1 MPCRQNIQRRVMIG
15 IGFKS
20 AGRTFEFSLRWSVC
34 SVYASA
40 MTACLAG
47 ILRRNDNHL
56 STQPFQLVLK
66 LPSKGRFNIKFCGRC
81 VPVCNQAETVTIT
94 DGTTTYSTVL
104 TRCGNSLTLGA
115 LAYQIQRFC
124 VAHFCGSS
132 VSAGTAILQDKLLC
146 CPTIYTPP
154 TTAAAAAVVAE
165 TANPSANSS
174 SKKA

>member
-1 MPCRQNIQRRVMIG
+1 MTCCSCDPVPTLIA
-15 IGFKS
+15 S
-20 AGRTFEFSLRWSVC
+20 SV
-34 SVYASA
+34 VATGT
-40 MTACLAG
+40 TAAITVRG
-47 ILRRNDNHL
+47 
-56 STQPFQLVLK
+56 T
-66 LPSKGRFNIKFCGRC
+66 LPSKGRFNIKLCGQC
-81 VPVCNQAETVTIT
+81 VPVCNQADTVTIT

-154 TTAAAAAVVAE
+154 TTAAAAPAE
-165 TANPSANSS
+165 TTTLSAASS

>member
-1 MPCRQNIQRRVMIG
+1 MTCCSCDPVPTLIASSVVATGTTAAITVRG
-15 IGFKS
+15 I
-20 AGRTFEFSLRWSVC
+20 
-34 SVYASA
+34 
-40 MTACLAG
+40 
-47 ILRRNDNHL
+47 
-56 STQPFQLVLK
+56 

-154 TTAAAAAVVAE
+154 TTAAAAPAEAVTLS
-165 TANPSANSS
+165 TASS

>member
-1 MPCRQNIQRRVMIG
+1 MTCCSCDPAPTLIA
-15 IGFKS
+15 S
-20 AGRTFEFSLRWSVC
+20 SV
-34 SVYASA
+34 VATGT
-40 MTACLAG
+40 TAAITVRG
-47 ILRRNDNHL
+47 
-56 STQPFQLVLK
+56 T

-115 LAYQIQRFC
+115 LAYQIRRFC

-154 TTAAAAAVVAE
+154 TTAAAAAPPAE
-165 TANPSANSS
+165 MATLASASS

>member
-1 MPCRQNIQRRVMIG
+1 MTCCSCDPVPTLIA
-15 IGFKS
+15 S
-20 AGRTFEFSLRWSVC
+20 SV
-34 SVYASA
+34 VATGT
-40 MTACLAG
+40 TAAITVRG
-47 ILRRNDNHL
+47 
-56 STQPFQLVLK
+56 T

-115 LAYQIQRFC
+115 LTSQIRRFC

-154 TTAAAAAVVAE
+154 TTAAAALAEAV
-165 TANPSANSS
+165 TLSATSS
-174 SKKA
+174 GKKA

>member
-1 MPCRQNIQRRVMIG
+1 MTCCSCDPVPTLIA
-15 IGFKS
+15 S
-20 AGRTFEFSLRWSVC
+20 SV
-34 SVYASA
+34 VATGT
-40 MTACLAG
+40 TAAITVRG
-47 ILRRNDNHL
+47 
-56 STQPFQLVLK
+56 T

-154 TTAAAAAVVAE
+154 TTAAAAPAE
-165 TANPSANSS
+165 TATLSAASS

>member
-1 MPCRQNIQRRVMIG
+1 MTCCSCDPVPTLIA
-15 IGFKS
+15 S
-20 AGRTFEFSLRWSVC
+20 SV
-34 SVYASA
+34 VATGT
-40 MTACLAG
+40 TAAITVRG
-47 ILRRNDNHL
+47 
-56 STQPFQLVLK
+56 T
-66 LPSKGRFNIKFCGRC
+66 LPSKGRFNIKFCGQC
-81 VPVCNQAETVTIT
+81 VPVCNQAGTVTIT

-115 LAYQIQRFC
+115 LAYQIRRFC

-132 VSAGTAILQDKLLC
+132 VSAGTAILQDKILC

-165 TANPSANSS
+165 TTTLSVASS

>member
-1 MPCRQNIQRRVMIG
+1 MTCCSCDPAPTLIA
-15 IGFKS
+15 S
-20 AGRTFEFSLRWSVC
+20 SV
-34 SVYASA
+34 VATGT
-40 MTACLAG
+40 TAAITVRG
-47 ILRRNDNHL
+47 
-56 STQPFQLVLK
+56 T

-115 LAYQIQRFC
+115 LASQIRRFC

-132 VSAGTAILQDKLLC
+132 VSAGTAILQDKILC

-154 TTAAAAAVVAE
+154 TTAAAAAPPAE
-165 TANPSANSS
+165 MATLASASS

>member
-1 MPCRQNIQRRVMIG
+1 MTCCSCDPVP
-15 IGFKS
+15 
-20 AGRTFEFSLRWSVC
+20 TFIASSV
-34 SVYASA
+34 VATGT
-40 MTACLAG
+40 TAAITVRG
-47 ILRRNDNHL
+47 
-56 STQPFQLVLK
+56 T
-66 LPSKGRFNIKFCGRC
+66 LPSKGRFNIKFCGQC

-132 VSAGTAILQDKLLC
+132 VSAGTAILQDKILC

-154 TTAAAAAVVAE
+154 TAAAAAAAPAE

>member
-1 MPCRQNIQRRVMIG
+1 MTCCSCDPVPTLIA
-15 IGFKS
+15 S
-20 AGRTFEFSLRWSVC
+20 SV
-34 SVYASA
+34 VATGT
-40 MTACLAG
+40 TAAITVRG
-47 ILRRNDNHL
+47 
-56 STQPFQLVLK
+56 T

-154 TTAAAAAVVAE
+154 TTAAAAAAE
-165 TANPSANSS
+165 TATLPATSS

>member
-1 MPCRQNIQRRVMIG
+1 MTCCSCDPVPTLIA
-15 IGFKS
+15 S
-20 AGRTFEFSLRWSVC
+20 SV
-34 SVYASA
+34 VATGT
-40 MTACLAG
+40 TAAITVRG
-47 ILRRNDNHL
+47 
-56 STQPFQLVLK
+56 T

-115 LAYQIQRFC
+115 LAYQIRRFC

-154 TTAAAAAVVAE
+154 TTAAAAAAPAE
-165 TANPSANSS
+165 TATLSTASS

>member
-1 MPCRQNIQRRVMIG
+1 MTCCSCDPVPTLIA
-15 IGFKS
+15 S
-20 AGRTFEFSLRWSVC
+20 SV
-34 SVYASA
+34 VATGT
-40 MTACLAG
+40 TAAITVRG
-47 ILRRNDNHL
+47 
-56 STQPFQLVLK
+56 T

-154 TTAAAAAVVAE
+154 TTAAAAPAEAVIL
-165 TANPSANSS
+165 SATSS
-174 SKKA
+174 GKKA

>member
-1 MPCRQNIQRRVMIG
+1 MTCCSCDPVPTLIA
-15 IGFKS
+15 S
-20 AGRTFEFSLRWSVC
+20 SV
-34 SVYASA
+34 VATGT
-40 MTACLAG
+40 TAAITVRG
-47 ILRRNDNHL
+47 
-56 STQPFQLVLK
+56 T
-66 LPSKGRFNIKFCGRC
+66 LPSKGRFNIKFCAPC
-81 VPVCNQAETVTIT
+81 VPVCNHAGTVTIT

-115 LAYQIQRFC
+115 LAYQIRRFC

-154 TTAAAAAVVAE
+154 TTAAAAAAPAEAATLSVA
-165 TANPSANSS
+165 SS

>member
-1 MPCRQNIQRRVMIG
+1 MTCCSCDPVPTLIA
-15 IGFKS
+15 S
-20 AGRTFEFSLRWSVC
+20 SV
-34 SVYASA
+34 VATGT
-40 MTACLAG
+40 TAAITVRG
-47 ILRRNDNHL
+47 
-56 STQPFQLVLK
+56 T

-132 VSAGTAILQDKLLC
+132 AFPGTAILQDKLLC
-146 CPTIYTPP
+146 CPTIYAPP
-154 TTAAAAAVVAE
+154 TTAAAAAPAE
-165 TANPSANSS
+165 RATLTSASS

>member
-1 MPCRQNIQRRVMIG
+1 MTCCSCDPVPTLIA
-15 IGFKS
+15 S
-20 AGRTFEFSLRWSVC
+20 SV
-34 SVYASA
+34 VATGT
-40 MTACLAG
+40 TAAITVRG
-47 ILRRNDNHL
+47 
-56 STQPFQLVLK
+56 T
-66 LPSKGRFNIKFCGRC
+66 LPSKGRFNIKFCGQC

-154 TTAAAAAVVAE
+154 TTAAAAPAE
-165 TANPSANSS
+165 TATLPAASS

>member
-1 MPCRQNIQRRVMIG
+1 MTCCSCDPLPTLI
-15 IGFKS
+15 S
-20 AGRTFEFSLRWSVC
+20 SSV
-34 SVYASA
+34 VATGT
-40 MTACLAG
+40 TAAITVRG
-47 ILRRNDNHL
+47 
-56 STQPFQLVLK
+56 T

-154 TTAAAAAVVAE
+154 TTAAAAAAE
-165 TANPSANSS
+165 TATLPANSS
-174 SKKA
+174 GKKA

>member
-1 MPCRQNIQRRVMIG
+1 MTCCSCDQVP
-15 IGFKS
+15 
-20 AGRTFEFSLRWSVC
+20 TFIASSV
-34 SVYASA
+34 VATGT
-40 MTACLAG
+40 TAAITVRG
-47 ILRRNDNHL
+47 
-56 STQPFQLVLK
+56 T

-132 VSAGTAILQDKLLC
+132 VSAGTAILQDKILC

-154 TTAAAAAVVAE
+154 TTAAAAPAE
-165 TANPSANSS
+165 TATLASASS

>member
-1 MPCRQNIQRRVMIG
+1 MTCCSCDPVPTLIASSVVATGTTAAITVRG
-15 IGFKS
+15 I
-20 AGRTFEFSLRWSVC
+20 
-34 SVYASA
+34 
-40 MTACLAG
+40 
-47 ILRRNDNHL
+47 
-56 STQPFQLVLK
+56 

-115 LAYQIQRFC
+115 LAYQIRRFC

-154 TTAAAAAVVAE
+154 TTAAAAPAE
-165 TANPSANSS
+165 TATMSAASS

>member
-1 MPCRQNIQRRVMIG
+1 MTCCSCDPVPTLIA
-15 IGFKS
+15 S
-20 AGRTFEFSLRWSVC
+20 SV
-34 SVYASA
+34 VATGT
-40 MTACLAG
+40 TAAITVRG
-47 ILRRNDNHL
+47 
-56 STQPFQLVLK
+56 T

-154 TTAAAAAVVAE
+154 TTAAAAPAE
-165 TANPSANSS
+165 TTTLSAASS

>member
-1 MPCRQNIQRRVMIG
+1 MTCCSRDPVP
-15 IGFKS
+15 
-20 AGRTFEFSLRWSVC
+20 TFIASSV
-34 SVYASA
+34 VATGT
-40 MTACLAG
+40 TAAITVRG
-47 ILRRNDNHL
+47 
-56 STQPFQLVLK
+56 T

-115 LAYQIQRFC
+115 LAYHIRRFC

-132 VSAGTAILQDKLLC
+132 VSAGTAILQDKILC

-154 TTAAAAAVVAE
+154 TTAAAAAAPAE
-165 TANPSANSS
+165 TATLASASS

>member
-1 MPCRQNIQRRVMIG
+1 MTCCSCDPVPTLIA
-15 IGFKS
+15 S
-20 AGRTFEFSLRWSVC
+20 SV
-34 SVYASA
+34 VATGT
-40 MTACLAG
+40 TAAITVRG
-47 ILRRNDNHL
+47 
-56 STQPFQLVLK
+56 T

-115 LAYQIQRFC
+115 LAYQIRRFC

-154 TTAAAAAVVAE
+154 TTAAAAAAE
-165 TANPSANSS
+165 TATLSANSS
-174 SKKA
+174 GKKA

>member
-1 MPCRQNIQRRVMIG
+1 MTCCSCDPVPTHIASSVVATGTTAAITVRG
-15 IGFKS
+15 I
-20 AGRTFEFSLRWSVC
+20 
-34 SVYASA
+34 
-40 MTACLAG
+40 
-47 ILRRNDNHL
+47 
-56 STQPFQLVLK
+56 

-165 TANPSANSS
+165 TTTLSVASS
-174 SKKA
+174 GKKA

>member
-1 MPCRQNIQRRVMIG
+1 MTCCSCDPVPTLIA
-15 IGFKS
+15 S
-20 AGRTFEFSLRWSVC
+20 SV
-34 SVYASA
+34 VATGT
-40 MTACLAG
+40 TAAITVRG
-47 ILRRNDNHL
+47 
-56 STQPFQLVLK
+56 T

-81 VPVCNQAETVTIT
+81 VPVCNQAGTVTIT

-115 LAYQIQRFC
+115 LAYQIRRFC

-154 TTAAAAAVVAE
+154 TTAAAAAAPAE
-165 TANPSANSS
+165 AVTLASASS

>member
-1 MPCRQNIQRRVMIG
+1 MTCCSCDPVPTLIA
-15 IGFKS
+15 S
-20 AGRTFEFSLRWSVC
+20 SV
-34 SVYASA
+34 VATGT
-40 MTACLAG
+40 TAAITVRG
-47 ILRRNDNHL
+47 
-56 STQPFQLVLK
+56 T

-154 TTAAAAAVVAE
+154 TTAAAAAAE
-165 TANPSANSS
+165 TATLSANSS
-174 SKKA
+174 GKKA

>member
-1 MPCRQNIQRRVMIG
+1 MTCCSCDPVPTLIA
-15 IGFKS
+15 S
-20 AGRTFEFSLRWSVC
+20 SV
-34 SVYASA
+34 VATGT
-40 MTACLAG
+40 TAAITVRG
-47 ILRRNDNHL
+47 
-56 STQPFQLVLK
+56 T

-115 LAYQIQRFC
+115 LAYQIRRFC

-154 TTAAAAAVVAE
+154 TTAAAAAAPAEAATLSVA
-165 TANPSANSS
+165 SS

>member
-1 MPCRQNIQRRVMIG
+1 MTCCSCDPVPTLIASSVVATGTTAAITVRG
-15 IGFKS
+15 I
-20 AGRTFEFSLRWSVC
+20 
-34 SVYASA
+34 
-40 MTACLAG
+40 
-47 ILRRNDNHL
+47 
-56 STQPFQLVLK
+56 

-132 VSAGTAILQDKLLC
+132 VSAGAAILQDKLLC

-154 TTAAAAAVVAE
+154 TTAAAAAAPAE
-165 TANPSANSS
+165 TITLASASS

>member
-1 MPCRQNIQRRVMIG
+1 MTCCSCDPVPTLIA
-15 IGFKS
+15 S
-20 AGRTFEFSLRWSVC
+20 SV
-34 SVYASA
+34 VATGT
-40 MTACLAG
+40 TAAITVRG
-47 ILRRNDNHL
+47 
-56 STQPFQLVLK
+56 T

-115 LAYQIQRFC
+115 LAYQIRRFC

-132 VSAGTAILQDKLLC
+132 VSAGTAILQDKILC

-165 TANPSANSS
+165 TTTLSVASS
-174 SKKA
+174 GKKA

>member
-1 MPCRQNIQRRVMIG
+1 MTCCSCDPVPTLIASSVVATGTTAAITVRG
-15 IGFKS
+15 I
-20 AGRTFEFSLRWSVC
+20 
-34 SVYASA
+34 
-40 MTACLAG
+40 
-47 ILRRNDNHL
+47 
-56 STQPFQLVLK
+56 

-94 DGTTTYSTVL
+94 DGTTTYYTVL

-115 LAYQIQRFC
+115 LASQIRRFC

-132 VSAGTAILQDKLLC
+132 VSAGTAILQDKILC

-154 TTAAAAAVVAE
+154 TTAAAARAE
-165 TANPSANSS
+165 TATLASASS

>member
-1 MPCRQNIQRRVMIG
+1 MTCCSCDPVPTLIASSVVATGTTAAITVRG
-15 IGFKS
+15 I
-20 AGRTFEFSLRWSVC
+20 
-34 SVYASA
+34 
-40 MTACLAG
+40 
-47 ILRRNDNHL
+47 
-56 STQPFQLVLK
+56 

-154 TTAAAAAVVAE
+154 TTAAAAAAE
-165 TANPSANSS
+165 TATLPANSS
-174 SKKA
+174 GKKA

>member
-1 MPCRQNIQRRVMIG
+1 MTCCSCDPVP
-15 IGFKS
+15 
-20 AGRTFEFSLRWSVC
+20 TFIASSV
-34 SVYASA
+34 VATGA
-40 MTACLAG
+40 TAAITVRG
-47 ILRRNDNHL
+47 
-56 STQPFQLVLK
+56 T

-104 TRCGNSLTLGA
+104 TRCGNSLTLGT
-115 LAYQIQRFC
+115 LTSQIRHFC

-132 VSAGTAILQDKLLC
+132 VSAGTAILQDKILC

-154 TTAAAAAVVAE
+154 TTAASAPAE
-165 TANPSANSS
+165 TATLSVASS

>member
-1 MPCRQNIQRRVMIG
+1 MTCCSCDPVPTLIA
-15 IGFKS
+15 S
-20 AGRTFEFSLRWSVC
+20 SV
-34 SVYASA
+34 VATGT
-40 MTACLAG
+40 TAAITVRG
-47 ILRRNDNHL
+47 
-56 STQPFQLVLK
+56 T

-115 LAYQIQRFC
+115 LASQIRRFC

-154 TTAAAAAVVAE
+154 TTAAAAAAPAE
-165 TANPSANSS
+165 AVTLASASS

>member
-1 MPCRQNIQRRVMIG
+1 MTCCSCDPVPTLIA
-15 IGFKS
+15 S
-20 AGRTFEFSLRWSVC
+20 SV
-34 SVYASA
+34 VATGT
-40 MTACLAG
+40 TAAITVRG
-47 ILRRNDNHL
+47 
-56 STQPFQLVLK
+56 T

-115 LAYQIQRFC
+115 LASQIRRFC

-154 TTAAAAAVVAE
+154 TTAAAAAPAE
-165 TANPSANSS
+165 KATLTSASS

>member
-1 MPCRQNIQRRVMIG
+1 MTCCSCDPVPTLIA
-15 IGFKS
+15 S
-20 AGRTFEFSLRWSVC
+20 SV
-34 SVYASA
+34 VATGT
-40 MTACLAG
+40 TAAITVRG
-47 ILRRNDNHL
+47 
-56 STQPFQLVLK
+56 T

-81 VPVCNQAETVTIT
+81 VPVCNQAGTVTIT

-154 TTAAAAAVVAE
+154 TTAAAAAAE
-165 TANPSANSS
+165 TATLPANSS
-174 SKKA
+174 GKKA

>member
-1 MPCRQNIQRRVMIG
+1 MTCCSCDPVPTLIA
-15 IGFKS
+15 S
-20 AGRTFEFSLRWSVC
+20 SV
-34 SVYASA
+34 VATGT
-40 MTACLAG
+40 TAAITVRG
-47 ILRRNDNHL
+47 
-56 STQPFQLVLK
+56 T

-154 TTAAAAAVVAE
+154 TTAAAAAAE
-165 TANPSANSS
+165 TATLPANSS
-174 SKKA
+174 GKKA

>member
-1 MPCRQNIQRRVMIG
+1 MTCCSCDPVPTLIA
-15 IGFKS
+15 S
-20 AGRTFEFSLRWSVC
+20 SV
-34 SVYASA
+34 VATGT
-40 MTACLAG
+40 TAAITVRG
-47 ILRRNDNHL
+47 IL
-56 STQPFQLVLK
+56 PA
-66 LPSKGRFNIKFCGRC
+66 KGRFNIKFCGRC

-115 LAYQIQRFC
+115 LASQIRRFC

-132 VSAGTAILQDKLLC
+132 VSAGTAILQDKILC

-154 TTAAAAAVVAE
+154 TTAAAAAAPAE
-165 TANPSANSS
+165 AVTLASASS

>member
-1 MPCRQNIQRRVMIG
+1 MTCCSCDPVPTLIA
-15 IGFKS
+15 S
-20 AGRTFEFSLRWSVC
+20 SV
-34 SVYASA
+34 VATGT
-40 MTACLAG
+40 TAAITVRG
-47 ILRRNDNHL
+47 
-56 STQPFQLVLK
+56 T

-115 LAYQIQRFC
+115 LASQIRRFC

-132 VSAGTAILQDKLLC
+132 VSAGTAILFFND
-146 CPTIYTPP
+146 TATTEIYTPP
-154 TTAAAAAVVAE
+154 TTAAAAPAE
-165 TANPSANSS
+165 TATLSAASS

>member
-1 MPCRQNIQRRVMIG
+1 MTCCSCDPVPTLIASSVVATGTTAAITVRG
-15 IGFKS
+15 I
-20 AGRTFEFSLRWSVC
+20 
-34 SVYASA
+34 
-40 MTACLAG
+40 
-47 ILRRNDNHL
+47 
-56 STQPFQLVLK
+56 

-115 LAYQIQRFC
+115 LASQIRRFC

-154 TTAAAAAVVAE
+154 TTAAAAPAE
-165 TANPSANSS
+165 TATLSAASS

>member
-1 MPCRQNIQRRVMIG
+1 MTCCSCDPVPTLIA
-15 IGFKS
+15 S
-20 AGRTFEFSLRWSVC
+20 SV
-34 SVYASA
+34 VATGT
-40 MTACLAG
+40 TAAITVRG
-47 ILRRNDNHL
+47 
-56 STQPFQLVLK
+56 T

-146 CPTIYTPP
+146 CPTIYMPP
-154 TTAAAAAVVAE
+154 TTTAAAAAPAE
-165 TANPSANSS
+165 TATLSAASS

>member
-1 MPCRQNIQRRVMIG
+1 MTCCSCDPVPTLIA
-15 IGFKS
+15 S
-20 AGRTFEFSLRWSVC
+20 SV
-34 SVYASA
+34 VATGT
-40 MTACLAG
+40 TAAITVRG
-47 ILRRNDNHL
+47 
-56 STQPFQLVLK
+56 T

-115 LAYQIQRFC
+115 LAYQIQRCC

-154 TTAAAAAVVAE
+154 TTADAAPAE
-165 TANPSANSS
+165 TATLASDSS